1 MKTFLKIVGKYQ
13 SLIMFA
19 IVQTVCMK
27 VREDINEKE
36 IRKSKE

>member
-19 IVQTVCMK
+19 IVAVGCTVWALNGPEH
-27 VREDINEKE
+27 VT
-36 IRKSKE
+36 